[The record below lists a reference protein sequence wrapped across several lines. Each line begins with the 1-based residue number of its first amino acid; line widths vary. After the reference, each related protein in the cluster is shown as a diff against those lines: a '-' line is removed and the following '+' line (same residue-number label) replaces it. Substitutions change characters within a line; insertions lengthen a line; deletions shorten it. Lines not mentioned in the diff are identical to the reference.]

1 MTFSFPLIKNIWSLF
16 KADSAERGDILAL
29 SEPKVVTVALIIR
42 DAWMKP
48 EELDNQVNVGD
59 LAG

>member
-1 MTFSFPLIKNIWSLF
+1 MT
-16 KADSAERGDILAL
+16 DSVERGDILAL